1 MMVNPNL
8 RGIANYGVGYNNI
21 DLIDTTELGIPVS
34 NTPGVLT
41 ETTAGL
47 AWALLMATARK
58 VPQGQDCVLFSQWGQ
73 RAGKSFMGVDI
84 GPGGFNRSKVLGIID
99 LGGIGQAV
107 MRRSRGFGVVDRFR
121 RVLFTA
127 VTMREVTKG
136 MTKNLKP

>member
-1 MMVNPNL
+1 MVNPNL
-8 RGIANYGVGYNNI
+8 RGISNYGVGYNNI
-21 DLIDTTELGIPVS
+21 DLTAATELKIPVT
-34 NTPGVLT
+34 NTPCVLT
-41 ETTAGL
+41 ETMADL

-58 VPQGQDCVLFSQWGQ
+58 VPQGHDYVLSGQ
-73 RAGKSFMGVDI
+73 CQMAGKSFMGVDI